1 MICVLQRI
9 VLLASVLLAS
19 TSYAKTNPSSTKDLF
34 FNEGLYYA
42 YQQQYFEAISKLDAE
57 LGQYYGLDEP
67 ELNSLHF
74 YLNQAEFSIGDFE
87 LYYRM
92 HNRAG
97 RAIKSVIEGN
107 VPDII
112 KNDAIYRLAKIYH
125 QKQQPV
131 NALHTIERIKG
142 KVAEKIKHELELLKA
157 QIYISN
163 GRFKDA
169 IDVLTKIENVSE
181 VDGYA
186 SYNLAIAYIG
196 NNEVEKGILQLDAAG
211 QISSSNK
218 YVLGVRDKANLVLGY
233 KLMENKQPFRAKK
246 YFDRIRLNGP
256 FSNKALLGSGWAAL
270 ADETPKQSIVPWT
283 ILSKRNVTDQSVQ
296 EVLLALPFAYG
307 KLEAHGRAAILYGNA
322 LEIYSK
328 ELERLDNSIRS
339 IREGKFLEAVIR
351 EESRKDEN
359 WLINLRNLP
368 NTPETH
374 YLMTMLASNDF
385 QESLKNYFDLDD
397 LQKKISSWD
406 GYLDSYSE
414 VIARRKQYY
423 TPIFPPMQE
432 KFRLLDSRMKLRLEQ
447 RNKISE
453 RLSKM
458 LIAPRPDYLA
468 KVNERIALNNIY
480 AIEKKHSQGKRA
492 VPKAIKARLDRLKGV
507 IQWNIETEY
516 QARFTEADKNLRRL
530 NKHVDKLNEKYR
542 SFIRTRQA
550 ATQSYM
556 GYDDQIRQLKNRI
569 RFADEKIKILLARQG
584 HMLELMSIEELERR
598 RKRIEALQI
607 KARFSIAESYDRAVK
622 KQQNIEL
629 EKAKAKALL
638 LQEEAEAKDIYEK
651 ALKKQKELQKKQ
663 EKALEN
669 KEKSQAEEK
678 PISDNKAGKGDK

>member
-1 MICVLQRI
+1 MKGVVQHIGLFLS
-9 VLLASVLLAS
+9 LLLSCSVF
-19 TSYAKTNPSSTKDLF
+19 AKPHSSSTKDLF
-34 FNEGLYYA
+34 FSEGLFYA
-42 YQQQYFEAISKLDAE
+42 YQQQYFDAISKIDAE
-57 LGQYYGLDEP
+57 LAQYYGIDEP

-92 HNRAG
+92 HKRAG

-107 VPDII
+107 VPDIVR
-112 KNDAIYRLAKIYH
+112 NDAVYRLAKIYH
-125 QKQQPV
+125 QKLQPI
-131 NALHTIERIKG
+131 NALHTIELIKG
-142 KVAEKIKHELELLKA
+142 QVPEKIRFDLELLKA

-169 IDVLTKIENVSE
+169 IDVLEKVEGFSD

-196 NNEVEKGILQLDAAG
+196 NNEVEKGIVQLDKAG

-233 KLMENKQPFRAKK
+233 KLMQNNQPFRAKE

-256 FSNKALLGSGWAAL
+256 FSNKALLGSGWAAVSGGV
-270 ADETPKQSIVPWT
+270 AEQAIVPWT

-307 KLEAHGRAAILYGNA
+307 KVEAFGRAAILYGTA
-322 LEIYSK
+322 LETYSK

-339 IREGKFLEAVIR
+339 IREGKFLEAVVR
-351 EESRKDEN
+351 EESRKDKN

-368 NTPETH
+368 DAPETH

-397 LQKKISSWD
+397 LQKKIDSWD
-406 GYLDSYSE
+406 GYLDSYNE
-414 VIARRKQYY
+414 VIAHRSAYY
-423 TPIFPPMQE
+423 TPLFPPMQE
-432 KFRLLDSRMKLRLEQ
+432 KFRMLDSRMKLRLEQ
-447 RNKISE
+447 RKKIDD
-453 RLSKM
+453 RLKKM

-468 KVNERIALNNIY
+468 KVDERINLNNIY
-480 AIEKKHSQGKRA
+480 ALEKSLAKGKNTLPA
-492 VPKAIKARLDRLKGV
+492 NIKARIDRLKGV
-507 IQWNIETEY
+507 IKWNIETQY
-516 QARFTEADKNLRRL
+516 QERFTEADKNLRML
-530 NKHVDKLNEKYR
+530 NGHVDTLNERYQ
-542 SFIRTRQA
+542 SFVRTRQA
-550 ATQSYM
+550 ATQSYI

-584 HMLELMSIEELERR
+584 HMLEMMSIEELENR

-622 KQQNIEL
+622 KQQNTEL
-629 EKAKAKALL
+629 EKVKAQTELL
-638 LQEEAEAKDIYEK
+638 KQEAEAKDIYER
-651 ALKKQKELQKKQ
+651 ALKKQKEEQ
-663 EKALEN
+663 ERLKLKAEA
-669 KEKSQAEEK
+669 EKRQAEENARKEK
-678 PISDNKAGKGDK
+678 PVKEEAQ